1 LRSTSNIKK
10 AKEVTQK
17 KATVVKN
24 RTELSPTA
32 GPRLLTV
39 EAAAEYLSTTVW
51 QVRTL
56 GWERR
61 LPTIKLGNRFLF
73 DRADLDRFIENLKT
87 PLAKPSA

>member
-1 LRSTSNIKK
+1 MAKK
-10 AKEVTQK
+10 GM
-17 KATVVKN
+17 
-24 RTELSPTA
+24 ELSPTA

-39 EAAAEYLSTTVW
+39 AAAAEYLSTTVW

-87 PLAKPSA
+87 PMAKPLA